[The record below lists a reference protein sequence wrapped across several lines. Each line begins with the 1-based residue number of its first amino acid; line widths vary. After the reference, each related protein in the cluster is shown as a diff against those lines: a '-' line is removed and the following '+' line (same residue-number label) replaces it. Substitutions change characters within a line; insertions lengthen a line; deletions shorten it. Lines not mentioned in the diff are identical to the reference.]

1 MNINTVISVGEFF
14 DKITILEI
22 KKEKIIDNNKLVNV
36 KYELTELR
44 KIEKD
49 YKLEK
54 MELTALVEKLYA
66 VNLELWNIE
75 DKIRLSEQSN
85 DFGNEFIELARSVYI
100 KNDLRAKI
108 KKDINL
114 KSGSS
119 LIEEK
124 SYQEY

>member
-1 MNINTVISVGEFF
+1 MNINTLISVGEFF

-22 KKEKIIDNNKLVNV
+22 KKVKITDDNKLVNIN
-36 KYELTELR
+36 YELKEMK
-44 KIEKD
+44 KIEKAH
-49 YKLEK
+49 KLENLK
-54 MELTALVEKLYA
+54 LSGLVQSLYE
-66 VNLELWNIE
+66 VNFELWNIE
-75 DKIRLSEQSN
+75 DEIRLFEQSKN
-85 DFGNEFIELARSVYI
+85 FGSEFIALARSVYI

-114 KSGSS
+114 KSGSN

>member
-1 MNINTVISVGEFF
+1 MNINTVISIGEFF

-22 KKEKIIDNNKLVNV
+22 KNEKITDSKKLENVN
-36 KYELTELR
+36 YELTELR

-49 YKLEK
+49 CQLEK
-54 MELTALVEKLYA
+54 MELTALVDRLYA

-75 DKIRLSEQSN
+75 DQIRLSEQSN

>member
-22 KKEKIIDNNKLVNV
+22 KKEKITDDKKLINVN
-36 KYELTELR
+36 YELTELR

-49 YKLEK
+49 YNLKK
-54 MELTALVEKLYA
+54 FELSSLIESLYA
-66 VNLELWNIE
+66 INLELWNIE
-75 DKIRLSEQSN
+75 DQIRLSEQSN
-85 DFGNEFIELARSVYI
+85 NFGSEFIELARSVYI

-114 KSGSS
+114 KSGSN

>member
-1 MNINTVISVGEFF
+1 
-14 DKITILEI
+14 
-22 KKEKIIDNNKLVNV
+22 
-36 KYELTELR
+36 
-44 KIEKD
+44 
-49 YKLEK
+49 

>member
-1 MNINTVISVGEFF
+1 MDINTVISVGEFF

-22 KKEKIIDNNKLVNV
+22 KKEKITDSNKLLNINH
-36 KYELTELR
+36 ELTQLR

-54 MELTALVEKLYA
+54 LELTVLVERLYA
-66 VNLELWNIE
+66 VNLQLWDIE
-75 DKIRLSEQSN
+75 DRIRLSEQSN
-85 DFGNEFIELARSVYI
+85 NFGSEFIELARCVYI

>member
-22 KKEKIIDNNKLVNV
+22 KKEKIIDNNKLANV

-85 DFGNEFIELARSVYI
+85 NFGNEFIELARSVYI

>member
-1 MNINTVISVGEFF
+1 MNINTVISIGEFF

-22 KKEKIIDNNKLVNV
+22 KNEKITDSKKLENVN
-36 KYELTELR
+36 YELTELR

-49 YKLEK
+49 YELEK
-54 MELTALVEKLYA
+54 MELTALVDRLYA

-75 DKIRLSEQSN
+75 DQIRLSEQSN

>member
-22 KKEKIIDNNKLVNV
+22 KKEKIMDSNKLVNV

-85 DFGNEFIELARSVYI
+85 NFGSEFIELARSVYI